1 MSIVI
6 TGATGRLGRMVITDL
21 LAAGV
26 PADGVTAVARSEE
39 KAADLVA
46 KGVRPYVADYDR
58 PETFAGAFRPED
70 RVLLISGTDVGRR
83 TAQHAAVIDAAK
95 AAGVAQLGYVGV
107 FGGPKAD
114 FLLANDHRETE
125 RLILDSGL
133 PYTFLRNNWYSEAY
147 AGDIGDLPGA
157 VKRGAIVTNVAA
169 GSRIAT
175 APRTDYAAAA
185 AVAISTDGHLNK
197 AYELGGDH
205 AWSFEEFADE
215 VSRQTGEKVVH
226 TSVSAA
232 ERKAI
237 LTGAGVPEVFADVL
251 VDVDDA
257 ISRGALAAT
266 PGDLSRL
273 IGRPT
278 TPIADSIA
286 AALAAPAAPAS

>member
-6 TGATGRLGRMVITDL
+6 TGATGQLGGMIIADL

-26 PADGVTAVARSEE
+26 PADGITAIARSRE

-46 KGVRPYVADYDR
+46 KGVRAHIADYDR
-58 PETFAGAFRPED
+58 PETFTGAFQSGD

-83 TAQHAAVIDAAK
+83 APQHAAVIDAAK

-114 FLLANDHRETE
+114 FLLAADHRETE
-125 RLILDSGL
+125 QLILDSGL
-133 PYTFLRNNWYSEAY
+133 PYTFLRSNWYSEAY

-157 VKRGAIVTNVAA
+157 VERGAIVTNVAA

-175 APRTDYAAAA
+175 APRADYAAAA
-185 AVAISTDGHLNK
+185 AVVMNEDGHLNK
-197 AYELGGDH
+197 AYELGGDT
-205 AWSFEEFADE
+205 AWSFEEFAEE
-215 VSRQTGEKVVH
+215 VSRQTGKKVVH
-226 TSVSAA
+226 TSVTGA
-232 ERKAI
+232 ERRAI
-237 LTGAGVPEVFADVL
+237 LIGAGLPAAFAEVL

-257 ISRGALAAT
+257 ISRGLLSAT

-286 AALAAPAAPAS
+286 AALASPAPRS